1 MFYNYY
7 YPESIQKVSWKY
19 PESILKVFGYY
30 PDTLIWPDGW
40 CHWESKF
47 WSLYKSLFMLVVST
61 WVPQVAPARALN
73 WRSLNH
79 LLLFFNAQKCF
90 LFIFNWDKILPLRV
104 KVSSEQGIS
113 QFQII
118 DAENMHTFLQVLK
131 ISYTSEWAWWS
142 QRPLGWPANI
152 TSNTKEW

>member
-1 MFYNYY
+1 MRFS
-7 YPESIQKVSWKY
+7 ESIQKVSWKY
-19 PESILKVFGYY
+19 HESILKVFGYY
-30 PDTLIWPDGW
+30 PDTLWPDGW
-40 CHWESKF
+40 YHWESKF

-79 LLLFFNAQKCF
+79 LLLFLNAQ
-90 LFIFNWDKILPLRV
+90 NSKILTVRV
-104 KVSSEQGIS
+104 KVSYEQGIG

-131 ISYTSEWAWWS
+131 ISYTSEGAWWS
-142 QRPLGWPANI
+142 QKPLGLPANI
-152 TSNTKEW
+152 TSNTKKCLWNLNCILFGIK